1 MDLNTCIVNTLHV
14 QIVIFLCQK
23 LNRACF
29 PLTAHLALAQLAWVL
44 APLMEVDEER
54 VIPDGSIS
62 FADGCVQA
70 LSSNPNAWFMRQVE
84 GLLKLMAIL

>member
-1 MDLNTCIVNTLHV
+1 
-14 QIVIFLCQK
+14 
-23 LNRACF
+23 
-29 PLTAHLALAQLAWVL
+29 
-44 APLMEVDEER
+44 MEVDEER

-84 GLLKLMAIL
+84 GPLKANGFSWNPTYDELPKAFKKGNVMVRRIR